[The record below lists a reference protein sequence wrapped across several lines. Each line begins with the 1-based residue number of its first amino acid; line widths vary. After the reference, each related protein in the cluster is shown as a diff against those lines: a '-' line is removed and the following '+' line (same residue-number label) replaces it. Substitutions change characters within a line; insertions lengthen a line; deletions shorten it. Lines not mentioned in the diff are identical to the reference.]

1 MENLTW
7 IPYIVV
13 WVALLLFPF
22 TRWLLFSLV
31 TLTLGLLLGARD
43 DVLPD

>member
-7 IPYIVV
+7 LPYIVI
-13 WVALLLFPF
+13 WIGLLAFPF
-22 TRWLLFSLV
+22 TRWLLVSAV
-31 TLTLGLLLGARD
+31 MLTLGLLLGARD